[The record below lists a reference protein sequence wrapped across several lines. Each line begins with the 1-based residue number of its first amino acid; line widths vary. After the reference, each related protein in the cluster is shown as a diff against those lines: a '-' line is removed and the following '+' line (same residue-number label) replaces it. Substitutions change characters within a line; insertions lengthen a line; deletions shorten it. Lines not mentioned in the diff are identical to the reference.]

1 MRPFPFLSTAAYL
14 TALRVLIGGYMV
26 THGVTRAYVGTVDD
40 FGGFF
45 ASKGLPLSAG
55 IALAWAITVTEI
67 VAGSTLAAGRFI
79 RPIAAIF
86 AVEHLMGIIL
96 VHAPRGWFTVGH
108 GVGGAE
114 FSVLLLLCFLLVG
127 STANAAKPG

>member
-1 MRPFPFLSTAAYL
+1 MRPFPFLPTATYL

-26 THGVTRAYVGTVDD
+26 AHGVTRAYQGTVDD

-55 IALAWAITVTEI
+55 VALAWAITINEI
-67 VAGSTLAAGRFI
+67 VAGSTLAAGKFVRTI
-79 RPIAAIF
+79 SAVF
-86 AVEHLMGIIL
+86 ALEHLMGIIL

-127 STANAAKPG
+127 STASAERR

>member
-1 MRPFPFLSTAAYL
+1 MRPFPFFPTSTYL
-14 TALRVLIGGYMV
+14 AALRVLLGGYMV
-26 THGVTRAYVGTVDD
+26 AHGVTRIYQGTVDN

-45 ASKGLPLSAG
+45 ASLGLSPSIGL
-55 IALAWAITVTEI
+55 ALAWAITINEI
-67 VAGSTLAAGRFI
+67 VAGTALAAGRFVRVI
-79 RPIAAIF
+79 SAVF
-86 AVEHLMGIIL
+86 AFEHLMGIIL

-127 STANAAKPG
+127 STSSRPR